1 MTDHLSSS
9 LVPVTQEQA
18 DLILQNMEAFK
29 AILLQQLREQAKTN
43 ELMAALIEAL
53 IEGEGDGC
61 VDDVPTYLS
70 GSPR

>member
-1 MTDHLSSS
+1 MTDRSISSS
-9 LVPVTQEQA
+9 VPITQEQA

-43 ELMAALIEAL
+43 ELMEALIEAL
-53 IEGEGDGC
+53 IEGEGDGYA
-61 VDDVPTYLS
+61 DDVPAYLS